1 MESKAADKQASVGA
15 ETTDSV
21 KSLHT
26 NQDGNITSLPSPPS
40 SVKATANES
49 LAGEIAGSGGSSLS
63 THGEANAGIEEM
75 AGLVGVQAN
84 QEGS

>member
-26 NQDGNITSLPSPPS
+26 DQATNTTGLPSPPS
-40 SVKATANES
+40 SVKATADRS
-49 LAGEIAGSGGSSLS
+49 LSGEVAGSGESSLS
-63 THGEANAGIEEM
+63 AHGEANAGIKKM

-84 QEGS
+84 QGSS